1 MKHGFYA
8 RLAWTGIQKNRKTYL
23 PYLLT
28 CVGMVMM
35 YYLVSFLSK
44 NANVALIRGGD
55 TLQAIL
61 GLGSGVIAIFA
72 VIFLF
77 YTNSFLIRRRK
88 TEFGLYNILGMGKW
102 NLTRILLWE
111 SAAIC
116 AISLLGGLFF
126 GILFSKLA
134 ELLLVNLLGGK
145 GNFTFTVEPGA
156 IFSAVLLFLGIFV
169 LIFLNTFRQIHVSK
183 PIELLH
189 SETVGERPPKAN
201 WIVAVLG
208 VVILAV
214 AYYVSVTIEN
224 PLAALVW
231 FFGAAAM
238 VVVASYLL
246 FIAGSVV
253 LCKILQKNKG
263 YYYKTRHFVSVSS
276 MMYRMKRNG
285 AGLASICILSTMV
298 LVMLSS
304 TVCLFVGTEDSLHER
319 YPRDITIQTS
329 TLEEAQTNQVHQ
341 AAEDVLKKHQLQQEN
356 FLQYRYLSLAAVL
369 EDNRLNFNR
378 GMLDSSSLKN
388 TGLIRQVFVLSLD
401 EYNRLTGSNEALAA
415 DEVLLCSTKTDYTN
429 DTIALQKESTK
440 KIKKI
445 VPKFL
450 QSGADAA
457 QIYPSLFLIVPDFEQ
472 ERQVFREW
480 AKTYSEYEIS
490 AESDFYGFDLSC
502 DDSEEIA
509 IREEISQKIQK
520 LQQED
525 PDFASIH
532 VESLAINR
540 SEFYGMNGGLL
551 FLGILLGIVFVF
563 AAVLIMYYKQI
574 SEGYE
579 DQNRFEIMQKVGMT
593 KREIKKSINSQVLTV
608 FFLPLIA
615 AGVHVAFAFPI
626 ISKLLLLFG
635 LFNTTLLIVVSIAC
649 YLIFALFYVL
659 VYLITSR
666 AYYDIVSGAK

>member
-35 YYLVSFLSK
+35 YYLISFLSK
-44 NANVALIRGGD
+44 NANVALIRGGT
-55 TLQAIL
+55 TLQSIL
-61 GLGSGVIAIFA
+61 SFGTGVIAVFA
-72 VIFLF
+72 LIFLF

-88 TEFGLYNILGMGKW
+88 KEFGLYNILGMGKG

-116 AISLLGGLFF
+116 AIALLGGLFL

-134 ELLLVNLLGGK
+134 ELLLINLMGGTVT
-145 GNFTFTVEPGA
+145 FTFSVEPSA
-156 IFSAVLLFLGIFV
+156 ITSTFVLFIGIFA
-169 LIFLNTFRQIHVSK
+169 LIFLNTFRQIHVAK

-201 WIVAVLG
+201 WVLALLG
-208 VVILAV
+208 VVILVV
-214 AYYVSVTIEN
+214 AYYLAITIQD
-224 PLAALVW
+224 PISALLW
-231 FFGAAAM
+231 FFVAAVM
-238 VVVASYLL
+238 VIVASYLL

-304 TVCLFVGTEDSLHER
+304 TVCLFVGTEDSLHGR
-319 YPRDITIQTS
+319 YPRDISVQTN
-329 TLEEAQTNQVHQ
+329 TLEESQTNQVHQ
-341 AAEDVLKKHQLQQEN
+341 AAEAVLKKHQLQQEN
-356 FLQYRYLSLAAVL
+356 FLQYRCLSLTAIL
-369 EDNRLNFNR
+369 ENDKVDFNR
-378 GMLDSSSLKN
+378 GLLDSSALKN
-388 TGLIRQVFVLSLD
+388 TNLIRQVFVLPVD

-415 DEVLLCSTKTDYTN
+415 DEVLLCSTKTDYTGN
-429 DTIALQKESTK
+429 TITLQNQSTK

-445 VPKFL
+445 IPKFL
-450 QSGADAA
+450 ENGTDSA
-457 QIYPSLFLIVPDFEQ
+457 QIFSSLFLIVPDFEQ
-472 ERQVFREW
+472 EREAFRSW

-490 AESDFYGFDLSC
+490 AETDYYGFDLSC

-509 IREEISQKIQK
+509 IRKEISQAIQK

-525 PDFASIH
+525 PKFATVS
-532 VESLAINR
+532 VESLANNR
-540 SEFYGMNGGLL
+540 SEFYGLNGGLL
-551 FLGILLGIVFVF
+551 FLGVLLGIVFVF

-579 DQNRFEIMQKVGMT
+579 DQSRFEIMQKVGMT

-615 AGVHVAFAFPI
+615 AGVHVAFAFPM

-635 LFNTTLLIVVSIAC
+635 LYNTMLLVVVSLIC
-649 YLIFALFYVL
+649 YLTFALFYVL